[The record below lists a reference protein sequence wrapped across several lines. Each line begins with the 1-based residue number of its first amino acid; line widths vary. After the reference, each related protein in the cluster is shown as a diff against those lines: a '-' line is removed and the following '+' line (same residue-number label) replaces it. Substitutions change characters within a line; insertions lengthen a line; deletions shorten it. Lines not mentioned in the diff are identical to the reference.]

1 MIETKKLLDRIE
13 LLFPCKENIRF
24 RRAMLDH
31 DFESARFVI
40 ELINEYKP
48 WSIFLN
54 NLIKKLRDFPQLE
67 LGLSQSQ
74 VQSKHWL
81 VDEFKNIVD
90 KHDNPKIKALT
101 TIKKNYWKSYE
112 DAGEMAQWMS
122 NASNISIVFIYGGW
136 YGILAGM
143 LFCHL
148 SISKIR
154 SFDLDPECRE
164 LARKLNVEQTK
175 TWDFQAATLDVNNLE
190 YFKENERWKTKVT
203 YYNNEGK
210 EDELEESPDFIINTS
225 AEHMVDKWFYNIP
238 DQTLV
243 LIQSNDYHELPDH
256 INCVKSL
263 KEMKE
268 KYKLS
273 DILYSGTLEQ
283 NGMSIQGVPRVFN
296 RFMLIGT
303 K

>member
-31 DFESARFVI
+31 DFESTRFII

-54 NLIKKLRDFPQLE
+54 NLIKKLRDYPL
-67 LGLSQSQ
+67 LGTGLTHSQ
-74 VQSKHWL
+74 VQAKHWL
-81 VDEFKNIVD
+81 IEELKKIID
-90 KHDNPKIKALT
+90 KHDDPKIRALT

-112 DAGEMAQWMS
+112 NTGEMAQWMS
-122 NASNISIVFIYGGW
+122 DASNISIVFIYGGW

-148 SISKIR
+148 SINKIR
-154 SFDLDPECRE
+154 SFDMDPECRE
-164 LARKLNVEQTK
+164 LARKLNIEQTK

-190 YFKENERWKTKVT
+190 YYEEENNWKTKVT
-203 YYNNEGK
+203 YYNDKGEENEI
-210 EDELEESPDFIINTS
+210 DESPNFIINTS

-238 DQTLV
+238 EQTLV
-243 LIQSNDYHELPDH
+243 LIQSNDYNELPDH

-263 KEMKE
+263 EEMKE

-273 DILYSGTLEQ
+273 TTLYSGTLEQ
-283 NGMSIQGVPRVFN
+283 NGMPLEGVPRVFN
-296 RFMLIGT
+296 RYMLIGT

>member
-31 DFESARFVI
+31 DFESTRFII

-48 WSIFLN
+48 WSLFLN
-54 NLIKKLRDFPQLE
+54 NLIKKLRDYPQLGT
-67 LGLSQSQ
+67 GLSHSQ
-74 VQSKHWL
+74 VESKHWL
-81 VDEFKNIVD
+81 MEELKKVVENNDESVTGLE
-90 KHDNPKIKALT
+90 KIK
-101 TIKKNYWKSYE
+101 KSY
-112 DAGEMAQWMS
+112 D
-122 NASNISIVFIYGGW
+122 NTVVFIYGGW

-154 SFDLDPECRE
+154 SFDMNPECRE
-164 LARKLNVEQTK
+164 LARKLNIEQTK
-175 TWDFQAATLDVNNLE
+175 TWDFQAATLDVNDLE
-190 YFKENERWKTKVT
+190 YHREDENIRWKTTVT
-203 YYNNEGK
+203 YINDKDE
-210 EDELEESPDFIINTS
+210 ESELEEAPDFIINTS
-225 AEHMVDKWFYNIP
+225 AEHMFDKWFHNIP
-238 DQTLV
+238 EQTLV
-243 LIQSNDYHELPDH
+243 LIQSNDYHELSDH

-263 KEMKE
+263 DEMKE

-273 DILYSGTLEQ
+273 TILYSGILEQ
-283 NGMSIQGVPRVFN
+283 SGMPIDGVPRMFN

>member
-13 LLFPCKENIRF
+13 LLFPCKENIRY

-31 DFESARFVI
+31 DFESARFII

-54 NLIKKLRDFPQLE
+54 NLIKKLRDYPKLE
-67 LGLSQSQ
+67 VALHQSQ

-81 VDEFKNIVD
+81 VDELKKVVD
-90 KHDNPKIKALT
+90 DHDDPKIKALT

-112 DAGEMAQWMS
+112 DSGEMAQWMAD
-122 NASNISIVFIYGGW
+122 ASNISIVFIYGGW

-148 SISKIR
+148 SINKIR
-154 SFDLDPECRE
+154 SFDMDPECRE
-164 LARKLNVEQTK
+164 VARKLNIEQTK
-175 TWDFQAATLDVNNLE
+175 TWDFQAATLDVSNLE
-190 YFKENERWKTKVT
+190 YEKKDERWKTKVT
-203 YYNNEGK
+203 YFNDKLEEN
-210 EDELEESPDFIINTS
+210 ELEESPDFIINTS

-238 DQTLV
+238 EQTMV

-263 KEMKE
+263 DHMKE

-273 DILYSGTLEQ
+273 NILYSGTLEQ
-283 NGMSIQGVPRVFN
+283 KGNLVQGVPRVFK
-296 RFMLIGT
+296 RFMLIGI